1 MLHLQLLL
9 NRELLKHYQVL
20 LLQQMTM
27 FLQQMKKLK
36 FVIKSKFV
44 TVQTEVAHTMI
55 LMLHY
60 IIRKVKTQ
68 LLIVTDIWLTLQH
81 SLHLKKE
88 VTHLIMKLMI
98 SMATKLVQLQMV
110 DTNGKIFKIQQL
122 QLQSFMML
130 LQKMKMEI

>member
-20 LLQQMTM
+20 LSQQMTM

-60 IIRKVKTQ
+60 IIRKAKTQ
-68 LLIVTDIWLTLQH
+68 LLIVKDIWLTLQH

-110 DTNGKIFKIQQL
+110 DMNGKIFKIQPL